1 MQITLLGQTD
11 KRAVLYT
18 LMRMCENLGD
28 CAVVTNDRKLMRL
41 MEEGPSG
48 QGTYRNIQIFV
59 ADTTPDDVWED
70 IGYAPSD
77 FEFVFLD
84 NIWSERTDFTIYV
97 KGAGDEEEDRY
108 TLDMLEPEDYVTVKM
123 GNPDKNK
130 PKKAIG
136 KKKKASEE
144 TVSKTYNIPYEKAM
158 LENVEHCEF
167 YKELKQITQTATKVC
182 AEILGAHTNVP
193 VKTLGK
199 VGTPKA

>member
-18 LMRMCENLGD
+18 LLRMCENLGD

-41 MEEGPSG
+41 MEEGPSD

-59 ADTTPDDVWED
+59 ADTTPDDVWQD

-84 NIWSERTDFTIYV
+84 NIWSERTELTIYV

-108 TLDMLEPEDYVTVKM
+108 TLDMLEPEDYVTIKM
-123 GNPDKNK
+123 GSPDKAK
-130 PKKAIG
+130 G
-136 KKKKASEE
+136 KKFGVKKKSED
-144 TVSKTYNIPYEKAM
+144 TSVSKTYNIPYEKAM
-158 LENVEHCEF
+158 LENLEHCEF

-182 AEILGAHTNVP
+182 AAIMAEHTNVP
-193 VKTLGK
+193 LKTLGK